1 METIER
7 PSLKVITNELE
18 YQASLELIKD
28 LMSSGVKANSDNE
41 NYLEVLSIL
50 IEKYEEEKGY
60 KIESSLAD
68 SIEVL
73 NYYLSENGLQQK
85 DLVPVL
91 GPASRV
97 SEIMNRK
104 RSLSLKQI
112 KRLNQAYN
120 IPVELLV
127 D

>member
-7 PSLKVITNELE
+7 PSLKVISDELE
-18 YQASLELIKD
+18 YLASLEVIKGLI
-28 LMSSGVKANSDNE
+28 SSGVEANSDEE

-50 IEKYEEEKGY
+50 IEKYEDEKGY
-60 KIESSLAD
+60 KIENYQAD
-68 SIEVL
+68 SIEIL
-73 NYYLSENGLQQK
+73 SYYLSENGLQQK

-104 RSLSLKQI
+104 RKLSLKQI
-112 KRLNQAYN
+112 KKLNQAYN
-120 IPVELLV
+120 IPVDLLI

>member
-7 PSLKVITNELE
+7 PSLKVISNELE
-18 YQASLELIKD
+18 YLASLEVIKD
-28 LMSSGVKANSDNE
+28 LISSGVEANSDEE

-50 IEKYEEEKGY
+50 IEKYEDEKGY
-60 KIESSLAD
+60 KIDNSQAD
-68 SIEVL
+68 SVEIL

-112 KRLNQAYN
+112 KKLNQAYN
-120 IPVELLV
+120 IPVDLLI

>member
-1 METIER
+1 METIEK
-7 PSLKVITNELE
+7 PLLKVIENDLE
-18 YQASLELIKD
+18 YQTSLELIKG
-28 LMSSGVKANSDNE
+28 LINSGVEANSDEE

-60 KIESSLAD
+60 KVDNSTAD

-73 NYYLSENGLQQK
+73 SYYLSENGMQQK

-104 RSLSLKQI
+104 RRLSLKQI
-112 KRLNQAYN
+112 KKLNQAYH
-120 IPVELLV
+120 IPVALLL

>member
-1 METIER
+1 MGQVII
-7 PSLKVITNELE
+7 PSLKVIENDLE
-18 YQASLELIKD
+18 YQTSLELIKG
-28 LMSSGVKANSDNE
+28 LINSGVEANSDEE

-50 IEKYEEEKGY
+50 IEKYEEDKGY
-60 KIESSLAD
+60 KVDNSTAD

-73 NYYLSENGLQQK
+73 SYYLSENGLQQK

-104 RSLSLKQI
+104 RRLSLKQI
-112 KRLNQAYN
+112 KNLNQAYH
-120 IPVELLV
+120 IPVALLL

>member
-1 METIER
+1 MGQVII
-7 PSLKVITNELE
+7 PSLKVIESDLE
-18 YQASLELIKD
+18 YHASLELIKD
-28 LMSSGVKANSDNE
+28 IINSGVEANSDEE

-60 KIESSLAD
+60 KVENSNAD

-73 NYYLSENGLQQK
+73 SYYLSENGLQQK

-97 SEIMNRK
+97 SKIMNRK
-104 RSLSLKQI
+104 RRLSLKQI
-112 KRLNQAYN
+112 KNLNQAYH
-120 IPVELLV
+120 IPVALLL